1 MFPKL
6 KLPNFP
12 DYPSTPTCHLG
23 RNTSN
28 MITTMPAKKSCMMI
42 RMAQVPPLSRTTP
55 GRLVKP
61 IEHLL
66 KKMLS
71 KPSPQ
76 IVKPLLQNSPHIYI
90 PTIYGAFFSPATPS
104 WGHIFF
110 IWGFVAG
117 KSLAPW
123 PCWYPLLFEV
133 QKIPFPSGQF
143 HEGCHTCRSWRRPRP
158 GFPRSFQRW
167 KHEVTGDLFPIP
179 SYSPASPI
187 VMSIPNLRSH
197 RKENYSYENI
207 PPRGWCFFR
216 NRLDDGWIRN
226 RSAHLP
232 SPSPPSAQPQL
243 LRSMEECT
251 VFLQCLIHINNPVN
265 QNLQL
270 TSPVKDPKRTAFQG
284 RFGRFLGLLF
294 TC

>member
-1 MFPKL
+1 MGPYLFHMGI
-6 KLPNFP
+6 
-12 DYPSTPTCHLG
+12 CCWQILG
-23 RNTSN
+23 
-28 MITTMPAKKSCMMI
+28 
-42 RMAQVPPLSRTTP
+42 
-55 GRLVKP
+55 
-61 IEHLL
+61 H
-66 KKMLS
+66 
-71 KPSPQ
+71 
-76 IVKPLLQNSPHIYI
+76 
-90 PTIYGAFFSPATPS
+90 
-104 WGHIFF
+104 
-110 IWGFVAG
+110 AG
-117 KSLAPW
+117 N
-123 PCWYPLLFEV
+123 PLLFEAK
-133 QKIPFPSGQF
+133 KIPFPSGQF
-143 HEGCHTCRSWRRPRP
+143 HEGCHTCRSWRRPPP

-167 KHEVTGDLFPIP
+167 KHEVTAFSIP

-197 RKENYSYENI
+197 RKENCSYENI

-270 TSPVKDPKRTAFQG
+270 RIPSQG
-284 RFGRFLGLLF
+284 SKKPHHSKSFLGPFFWLIF

>member
-28 MITTMPAKKSCMMI
+28 KITTMPAKKSCMMI

-90 PTIYGAFFSPATPS
+90 PTIYGAFFFSSNTIMGPYLFHMGICC
-104 WGHIFF
+104 WQILG
-110 IWGFVAG
+110 
-117 KSLAPW
+117 SLAM
-123 PCWYPLLFEV
+123 LV
-133 QKIPFPSGQF
+133 S
-143 HEGCHTCRSWRRPRP
+143 
-158 GFPRSFQRW
+158 
-167 KHEVTGDLFPIP
+167 
-179 SYSPASPI
+179 
-187 VMSIPNLRSH
+187 
-197 RKENYSYENI
+197 
-207 PPRGWCFFR
+207 
-216 NRLDDGWIRN
+216 
-226 RSAHLP
+226 
-232 SPSPPSAQPQL
+232 
-243 LRSMEECT
+243 
-251 VFLQCLIHINNPVN
+251 
-265 QNLQL
+265 
-270 TSPVKDPKRTAFQG
+270 TAFWSSENSVSKWPIS
-284 RFGRFLGLLF
+284 RRLPYMPLM
-294 TC
+294 T